1 MRPLSWSLILF
12 LAAAGTV
19 AAGPWQM
26 DGGRT
31 PSPKTEKEL
40 LAVLASNAPKAKK
53 ADACKDLA
61 IYGSGNSVAALA
73 PLLAD
78 EQLASW
84 ARIALEA
91 IPGPESDKALR
102 DSLGSLKGQ
111 LLVGA
116 IDSIGV
122 RRDAT
127 AVEPLSGHLQDQDV
141 SVASASAAALG
152 HIGNASAAKALA
164 QALAIAPAKVRSAV
178 AEGLVLCAERALAEG
193 KDAQAVAIYDEVR
206 NANVSKQPILEAT
219 RGAILARKQDGIAL
233 LLEQFR
239 SPDKV
244 MFQMALGTAREFP
257 GNQVDQALAAEI
269 DRATPERAALLL
281 GAMGDRKETVVL
293 SAVLKAAA
301 SGPQP
306 VRIAAV
312 NALGRVG
319 NASCLSPLLQ
329 TAIESDEELA
339 KSAKTALAELPGQD
353 VDKGIVSL
361 LPGAQGKIYP
371 LLIEL
376 VGERRIQAVP
386 ELVKALDS
394 ADDSVREAAL
404 ASLGTTVPAD
414 KLSVLIAQVV
424 TPKNAKDQPIAEK
437 ALKAACI
444 RMGDREKCAAQLAD
458 AMQSAPVPTKI
469 ALVQIVGAVGG
480 TKALATLGEA
490 AKSSDAQLQDASS
503 KLLGSWMTID
513 AAPVLLD
520 LAKTSGNYQVRALR
534 GYIRIAR
541 QFTMSEPQRLEMC
554 QNALAAATQSAEQK
568 LVLDVLKR
576 YRNLETLRLACKL
589 TRELPKLNKEATQ
602 AALTIARELGDEKH
616 SATADEAKHI
626 LAQAKL
632 HKVKLEIVK
641 AEYGAAAKQKDVTKM
656 LQKQATELQLISLP
670 SPSYTASFG
679 GDPAPGT
686 AKKLNI
692 EYKIDGK
699 TGNESFAENALVIL
713 LMPK

>member
-1 MRPLSWSLILF
+1 MRTLSWSVVLL
-12 LAAAGTV
+12 LAATGTV

-26 DGGRT
+26 EGGRT

-40 LAVLASNAPKAKK
+40 LAVLNSNAPKAKK

-61 IYGSGNSVAALA
+61 IYGSGKSVAALA

-102 DSLGSLKGQ
+102 ESLSSLKGQ

-127 AVEPLSGHLQDQDV
+127 AVEPLSGHLRDQDV
-141 SVASASAAALG
+141 AVASASAAALG
-152 HIGNASAAKALA
+152 HIGNASATKALT
-164 QALAIAPAKVRSAV
+164 QALAIVPEKVRTSV
-178 AEGLVLCAERALAEG
+178 AEGLVLCGERALAEG

-206 NANVSKQPILEAT
+206 TANVPKQRILEAT

-281 GAMGDRKETVVL
+281 GAMGDRKDTVVL

-301 SGPQP
+301 SGPRP

-329 TAIESDEELA
+329 TALESDEELA

-361 LPGAQGKIYP
+361 LPDAQGKSYP

-394 ADDSVREAAL
+394 GDDSVREAAL

-414 KLSVLIAQVV
+414 KLSVLIAQVI
-424 TPKNAKDQPIAEK
+424 TPKNAKDRPIAEK

-444 RMGDREKCAAQLAD
+444 RMGDREKCAAQLAE
-458 AMQSAPVPTKI
+458 AMQGAPVATKI

-490 AKSSDAQLQDASS
+490 AKSGDAKLQDASS

-541 QFTMSEPQRLEMC
+541 QFTMGEPQRLEMC
-554 QNALAAATQSAEQK
+554 QNALAAARQPAEQK
-568 LVLDVLKR
+568 LVLDILKR
-576 YRNLETLRLACKL
+576 YKNLETLRLACKL
-589 TRELPKLNKEATQ
+589 TRDLPKLNNEASQ
-602 AALTIARELGDEKH
+602 AALAIARQLGDEKH
-616 SATADEAKHI
+616 SATADEARHI
-626 LAQAKL
+626 LSQAKL
-632 HKVKLEIVK
+632 QKVKLEIVK
-641 AEYGAAAKQKDVTKM
+641 AEYGTSAKQKDVTKM
-656 LQKQATELQLISLP
+656 LQKQVAGSQLISLP
-670 SPSYTASFG
+670 SPSYAASFG
-679 GDPAPGT
+679 GDPVPGT
-686 AKKLNI
+686 VKKLNI

-699 TGNESFAENALVIL
+699 TGNESFTENSLVIL
-713 LMPK
+713 PMPK